1 MGRSSSSSKDTG
13 SQRGGRWREQDGF
26 TLIEVLVASIIAVV
40 VSLAAFS
47 ILQLTTEDVSRITER
62 THTDQTGRVALEKL
76 MLQLHSACV
85 AEAANPIMEKSTSEK
100 IRFVSAGGEKATFA
114 TGEIYMHEITYNKAE
129 GTRKEAVYPNTGPE
143 ETDGNYPFP
152 ATPSRTTKLLAGV
165 KQTENS
171 KKELI
176 PIFQYYRYYQKGDT
190 IPTGDTELPYGELYP
205 TPLTGPPGPPVTGE
219 LTQTEAESV
228 AKVTVSFTLAPEH
241 HESVIAKGDQ
251 PVALEDSAVF
261 RLTPASTSSLNSP
274 CSEAP

>member
-1 MGRSSSSSKDTG
+1 MSRSSSTG
-13 SQRGGRWREQDGF
+13 TAARGNKRWGEQDGF

-100 IRFVSAGGEKATFA
+100 IRFVSAGGSKATFA

-129 GTRKEAVYPNTGPE
+129 GTLKEAVYPNTGPE

-152 ATPSRTTKLLAGV
+152 ATPSKTTKLLTGV
-165 KQTENS
+165 KQTGTT
-171 KKELI
+171 

-205 TPLTGPPGPPVTGE
+205 TSLTGPVATGE